1 MAQPL
6 TVDQL
11 RRLLEEGRPVT
22 VLDIRPAADR
32 AEWYIPG
39 SVHVDAYGALKAG
52 DAHPL
57 DELDLPR
64 NRPVVV
70 VCHAGNTSRVAA
82 ARLASRGYE
91 AYSLV
96 GGMQAWSLAWNVAE
110 VPMPGSQARVVQV
123 RRTGKGCL
131 SYLIGSGREAAVVD
145 ASVEPQV
152 YLDFARRH
160 GWRIARVLETH
171 VHADHVMRARRLAE
185 WAGATL
191 HLPRQERV
199 RYPYEP
205 LEDGDRLN
213 VGGATLE
220 VLHTPGHTLESVTYL
235 LDGRALFTGD
245 TLFLDGVGRPD
256 LESADEASLREHARR
271 LYRSL
276 HRLLALPRGT
286 LVLPGHTASPV
297 PFDGR
302 PLMATLGEIRPR
314 LALLERDEEAF
325 VAEIAR
331 RIPPTPPNYRTI
343 VEINERGLD
352 VADDAAAVLEAGANR
367 CAIA

>member
-52 DAHPL
+52 DTGPL
-57 DELDLPR
+57 DGLDLPR
-64 NRPVVV
+64 DRPVVV
-70 VCHAGNTSRVAA
+70 VCHAGNTSRIAA
-82 ARLASRGYE
+82 ERLASRGYE
-91 AYSLV
+91 AYSLA

-110 VPMPGSQARVVQV
+110 VPVEGGDVRVVQV

-131 SYLIGSGREAAVVD
+131 SYLVGSGGEAAVID

-152 YLDFARRH
+152 YLDLARQR
-160 GWRIARVLETH
+160 GSRITRVLETH
-171 VHADHVMRARRLAE
+171 VHADHLMRARRLAE
-185 WAGATL
+185 RAGAAL
-191 HLPRQERV
+191 HLPRQERA
-199 RYPYEP
+199 RYPHYP
-205 LEDGDRLN
+205 LEEGDRLA
-213 VGGATLE
+213 VGRSTLE
-220 VLHTPGHTLESVTYL
+220 VLHTPGHTLESVTYR

-256 LESADEASLREHARR
+256 LESPDEASLRRHAHL

-276 HRLLALPRGT
+276 HRLLALPAET
-286 LVLPGHTASPV
+286 LVLPAHTARPV

-302 PLMATLGEIRPR
+302 PLMATLGELRPR

-325 VAEIAR
+325 VAEICQ
-331 RIPPTPPNYRTI
+331 RIPPAPPNYRTI
-343 VEINERGLD
+343 VELNERGLD
-352 VADDAAAVLEAGANR
+352 VADDAPALEAGANR